1 MKYHEMTKNYIFRE
15 FECGLSVEQAAELC
29 LKTVRTVKEWDKG
42 KTIPPECKRLMRM
55 TKGRELSSSVQWEHF
70 KMHHDRLE
78 LPTGQLVT
86 AQQILTG
93 IALLEIG
100 ALTDLEAAVPDTKIC
115 QSPKQFDE
123 IKKEAIASFFY
134 PAVEKWCGK

>member
-15 FECGLSVEQAAELC
+15 FECGLTVKETAELC

-55 TKGRELSSSVQWEHF
+55 TKGRELSSSEGWQNF

-86 AQQILTG
+86 AQQVLTG
-93 IALLEIG
+93 IAILEIG
-100 ALTDLEAAVPDTKIC
+100 SEQDLKTSRVLLKIA
-115 QSPKQFDE
+115 KE
-123 IKKEAIASFFY
+123 IAKLIK
-134 PAVEKWCGK
+134 

>member
-55 TKGRELSSSVQWEHF
+55 AKGRELSPSEQWESF
-70 KMHHDRLE
+70 KMHYDRLE

-93 IALLEIG
+93 IALLDIG
-100 ALTDLEAAVPDTKIC
+100 ASADLNVARKLLKYARILRKLM
-115 QSPKQFDE
+115 
-123 IKKEAIASFFY
+123 
-134 PAVEKWCGK
+134 

>member
-55 TKGRELSSSVQWEHF
+55 TKGRELSASADWEQF

-86 AQQILTG
+86 AQQVLTG

-100 ALTDLEAAVPDTKIC
+100 ALTDLEAAGQVLKYARAL
-115 QSPKQFDE
+115 KN
-123 IKKEAIASFFY
+123 IKA
-134 PAVEKWCGK
+134 

>member
-55 TKGRELSSSVQWEHF
+55 TKGRELSPSEQWKGF
-70 KMHHDRLE
+70 KMHHEKIE

-93 IALLEIG
+93 VALLEIG
-100 ALTDLEAAVPDTKIC
+100 ARSDLEISALLLKYARALKNLM
-115 QSPKQFDE
+115 
-123 IKKEAIASFFY
+123 
-134 PAVEKWCGK
+134 

>member
-15 FECGLSVEQAAELC
+15 FECGLSIEQAAELC

-55 TKGRELSSSVQWEHF
+55 MKGRELSSSEQWEQF
-70 KMHHDRLE
+70 KMHYDRLE

-86 AQQILTG
+86 AQQVLTG

-100 ALTDLEAAVPDTKIC
+100 ALTDLEAAGRILKYVRALKDIM
-115 QSPKQFDE
+115 E
-123 IKKEAIASFFY
+123 
-134 PAVEKWCGK
+134 